1 MSTTE
6 MNITPSAITNMCDEK
21 CLFSYS
27 YPIVNTLN
35 ISNNGNNYV
44 ITYSSSNPPVTF
56 NNLGYNLQNVSIYF
70 PSLHTFNNT
79 SEVGEIVMNHVC
91 QTNQS
96 NQLSI
101 CIPVLSSG
109 GVSCPLFTDIIG
121 CCIGQSS
128 YNPEDTSPVTSSST
142 SYSLPNADF
151 NTFINLVSSPTYY
164 YYNESSTQ
172 DVIVFSLTSGIS
184 LPSDFS
190 SVTTYVTPSTT
201 ILFPS
206 VSQLYYNSDGPT
218 VDYGDGDIYIDCQPV
233 NQSNETILDLKNTSN
248 IFSSTTNIFGIN
260 TTLIEILGIFLLCL
274 CISYGIYFGVTRPT
288 PTKQTAWMNKYIQT
302 YSNLWSIYKQNY
314 TPSTTTSTHAT
325 PV

>member
-21 CLFSYS
+21 CLFTYS
-27 YPIVNTLN
+27 YPIVNTVN
-35 ISNNGNNYV
+35 ISNNGSNYI
-44 ITYSSSNPPVTF
+44 ITYSSSTPPVTF

-79 SEVGEIVMNHVC
+79 SEVGEIVMNHIC

-96 NQLSI
+96 NLLSI
-101 CIPVLSSG
+101 CIPVLLNE
-109 GVSCPLFTDIIG
+109 GVSCPLFNDIIA
-121 CCIGQSS
+121 CCLGNSS
-128 YNPEDTSPVTSSST
+128 YNQEDTSPITSSSAS

-172 DVIVFSLTSGIS
+172 DVIVFSLNSGILLS
-184 LPSDFS
+184 SNQS
-190 SVTTYVTPSTT
+190 SVTTYVNPSTT

-233 NQSNETILDLKNTSN
+233 NQSNETILDLKSTTN
-248 IFSSTTNIFGIN
+248 IFTSTTNIFGIN
-260 TTLIEILGIFLLCL
+260 SSLIEILGIFLLCIGL
-274 CISYGIYFGVTRPT
+274 SYGIYVGVTKIT
-288 PTKQTAWMNKYIQT
+288 GSKQVTKQESWVNRYIQT
-302 YSNLWSIYKQNY
+302 YSDTWNIYKQNN
-314 TPSTTTSTHAT
+314 PNK
-325 PV
+325 